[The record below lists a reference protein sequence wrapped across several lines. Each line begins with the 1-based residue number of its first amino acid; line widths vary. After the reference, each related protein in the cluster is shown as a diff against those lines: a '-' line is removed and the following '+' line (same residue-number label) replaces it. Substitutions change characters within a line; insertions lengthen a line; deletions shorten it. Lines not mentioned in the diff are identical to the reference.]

1 MLETS
6 SEFCGVGSYVT
17 SHDLDQ
23 ENLRE
28 QHAFQ
33 EIAMTDLKLNMGAWK
48 TMVLFLLFG
57 FLYVL
62 HILSH
67 LPFG

>member
-1 MLETS
+1 
-6 SEFCGVGSYVT
+6 
-17 SHDLDQ
+17 
-23 ENLRE
+23 
-28 QHAFQ
+28 
-33 EIAMTDLKLNMGAWK
+33 MTDLKLNMGAWK

>member
-23 ENLRE
+23 ENLE
-28 QHAFQ
+28 NS
-33 EIAMTDLKLNMGAWK
+33 M
-48 TMVLFLLFG
+48 
-57 FLYVL
+57 
-62 HILSH
+62 
-67 LPFG
+67 PFRRLQ